1 VVKQIQGKI
10 SSHRKTIVPALIVL
24 SLLSGAIVSILSTP
38 NAQADYYKGCGYG
51 YNSGAAGFGYGTGF
65 ATGYGYGL
73 NGVFGYGYG
82 NQVCPPPPT
91 TTTTAGSG
99 GGATTTTRP
108 TTTTTAPT
116 TTTTAPTTTTTTRR
130 PPPRK
135 VPALIFVK
143 VLGPTTPV
151 SVPHQFRCTSAA
163 TCHVVAKLEIPR
175 PYIHGVRTPA
185 TREVVLSTEK
195 FTLAKGH
202 TGEITFYYNAEGRS
216 VTALFIYHHFYHLSL
231 VTTVTGGHRHVW
243 WVPINK

>member
-1 VVKQIQGKI
+1 MVKQIQEKV
-10 SSHRKTIVPALIVL
+10 SSHRKRIVPALIAL
-24 SLLSGAIVSILSTP
+24 SLLSGVFVSLLSTP
-38 NAQADYYKGCGYG
+38 NAQADYYVGCGYG
-51 YNSGAAGFGYGTGF
+51 YNSTATSFGYGTGIAF
-65 ATGYGYGL
+65 GYGYGL
-73 NGVFGYGYG
+73 NGVFGYGFG
-82 NQVCPPPPT
+82 NEVCPPAVT
-91 TTTTAGSG
+91 TTTTGSG
-99 GGATTTTRP
+99 GTTTTSTSS

-116 TTTTAPTTTTTTRR
+116 TTTTAVTTTTTRR

-135 VPALIFVK
+135 VPVLTGVK

-151 SVPHQFRCTSAA
+151 SVRLQFRCTSAT

-175 PYIHGVRTPA
+175 PYIHGVRTAA

-202 TGEITFYYNAEGRS
+202 TGDITFYYNAEGRS